1 MNLLNKDTRFKYS
14 SLETLSPCGPQCVY
28 LMSEDS
34 NNTVSNSFLLDNYS
48 SIPFSIEDLSKSM
61 NQIDIADIY
70 CRELVQYTG
79 LAWEEFKHIR
89 HAIEFL
95 VIHQKTMKKLDE
107 IINDLCLVHRIQQH
121 YRINRVYW
129 DDRHG
134 TQSVSL
140 DASHNFCP

>member
-1 MNLLNKDTRFKYS
+1 MNTVLVGTRFKYS

-48 SIPFSIEDLSKSM
+48 
-61 NQIDIADIY
+61 
-70 CRELVQYTG
+70 RELVQYTG

-95 VIHQKTMKKLDE
+95 VHK
-107 IINDLCLVHRIQQH
+107 IQQH

>member
-1 MNLLNKDTRFKYS
+1 MNTVLVGTRFKYS

-95 VIHQKTMKKLDE
+95 VHK
-107 IINDLCLVHRIQQH
+107 IQQH